1 VPDVPADGTIHRCA
15 ASLAPIDPFQTT
27 VELRR
32 RATTWQWSLLEGGH
46 DMAIP
51 WTPALAIGV
60 SEIDHQHKE
69 LFLRIEQ
76 LVQGVSRGNATDV
89 ERLLEFLGQYVVKHF
104 GAEERWMLR
113 SAYPDYVR
121 HKAEHERFI
130 RDYEHMTQEFRE
142 KGPNVLVGI
151 RMNNWIAEW
160 LMRHISRSD
169 MELGRFLA
177 TKVAGGDL
185 DGP

>member
-1 VPDVPADGTIHRCA
+1 MPDVKADGQIHRCA
-15 ASLAPIDPFQTT
+15 ASLAPLDLLQLP
-27 VELRR
+27 VELRGPP
-32 RATTWQWSLLEGGH
+32 TGWQWSLLEGAH

-60 SEIDHQHKE
+60 PEIDRQHQE

-76 LVQGVSRGNATDV
+76 LVQGVSRGNAADV

-113 SAYPDYVR
+113 SAYQDYAR

-130 RDYEHMTQEFRE
+130 RDFEHMTQEFRE

-169 MELGRFLA
+169 MDLGHFLL
-177 TKVAGGDL
+177 TRVASGDL
-185 DGP
+185 DGT